1 MADRDSRKWLIA
13 ILVLAVLV
21 RLMFVFLVFG
31 NYSPEAD
38 AGQWHI
44 MAQNFLNG
52 RGLVV
57 NENLL
62 AYRTP
67 VPALYFAAIY
77 AVFGVSVRAVQ
88 IANIFLGLFTVWL
101 VYDLVRRIFDVT
113 SARWSALFAAFYPTL
128 LFYTGQLLSE
138 TLVVMLIALAL
149 WLVWLLRDRTAIW
162 LASVGIVLGLAVLT
176 RQTMLPI
183 AVLISLWTLV
193 RRRAGGWLRRV
204 SPAVV
209 ILIVLVLTITSWT
222 IRNYI
227 VMGRFVP
234 LTSQGGLSLWLANN
248 PLADGRGHSD
258 RPLLLPEVDA
268 LPEVERGAAYQ
279 RLAVQFIRENP
290 VRFIQLTVRRIL
302 YFWHLG
308 YHGDGLTEVAFLL
321 VYLPLLF
328 LASIGTVVGSRVNW
342 HGVVLLLTVPI
353 ALTAVHAVFLPAG
366 RYRLPVELVICM
378 LAGPGATWSFSK
390 VIEHLRATV

>member
-1 MADRDSRKWLIA
+1 MADRDSRKWLTV
-13 ILVLAVLV
+13 ILILAVLV
-21 RLMFVFLVFG
+21 RLMVVLVFFS
-31 NYSPEAD
+31 NYSPESD

-52 RGLVV
+52 RGLIV

-77 AVFGVSVRAVQ
+77 AVFGISIRAVQ
-88 IANIFLGLFTVWL
+88 IANIFLGVFTVWL
-101 VYDLVRRIFDVT
+101 VYDLVRRIFGII
-113 SARWSALFAAFYPTL
+113 SARWSALFVAFYPTL

-138 TLVVMLIALAL
+138 TPFVMLITLAL

-162 LASVGIVLGLAVLT
+162 FALVGMVLGLATLT
-176 RQTMLPI
+176 RQTALLIAPPI
-183 AVLISLWTLV
+183 VLWMVVT
-193 RRRAGGWLRRV
+193 RNGGWLRRMI
-204 SPAVV
+204 PPLV
-209 ILIVLVLTITSWT
+209 ILVSLMLSIAPWT
-222 IRNYI
+222 ARNYVVTGKFI
-227 VMGRFVP
+227 P
-234 LTSQGGLSLWLANN
+234 LTSQGGSSLWIANN
-248 PLADGRGHSD
+248 PLADGNGLSGKA
-258 RPLLLPEVDA
+258 LLLPEIQA
-268 LPEVERGAAYQ
+268 LPEAERGVAYQ
-279 RLAVQFIRENP
+279 KLAVQYIRENP
-290 VRFIQLTVRRIL
+290 VRFVQLAVRRL
-302 YFWHLG
+302 LWFWHLG
-308 YHGDGLTEVAFLL
+308 YHGEGLPEVAFLL

-328 LASIGTVVGSRVNW
+328 SASIGTVVGSRINW

-390 VIEHLRATV
+390 TTERLRATT